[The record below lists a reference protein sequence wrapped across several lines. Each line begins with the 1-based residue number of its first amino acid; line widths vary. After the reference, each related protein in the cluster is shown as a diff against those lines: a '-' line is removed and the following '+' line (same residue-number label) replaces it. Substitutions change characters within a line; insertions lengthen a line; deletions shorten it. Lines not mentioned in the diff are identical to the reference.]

1 MKFRIIA
8 IAPSTISDSTSLAGN
23 GVQERQERP
32 VLYVSREQSIKNRLR
47 ACTLE
52 LRAEHGSAI
61 AYATTKIYSK
71 QSQSFQSDDRFPD
84 SLAFSPDGDANGAL
98 TWDVV
103 ANSALWRE
111 LQRLGAKDIVLP
123 FEMKAQ
129 LVSKVQ
135 VASTIVLSTSSAV
148 PTALQQDPTRMA
160 HLVAGRHVSVGDRL
174 QYPPLNPQ
182 LVFQVVGVRSS
193 TGGELPI
200 ATIAESTNIELAPF
214 LSAAKGSRSSDASQL
229 INPMDWIAAVKRDIG
244 GYTTTLQEIIDYMY
258 MYLEEAVGRKK
269 TMSCSET
276 PFKGIVI
283 TGRPGTGKTALA
295 TTLART
301 SGLPYR
307 LVNCPDL
314 FQTDEG
320 ESEGQLCSLFQALQ
334 SSSKA
339 SFLILDEIDMLAER
353 SAVKKGVEA
362 KLFATLLNQIDAL
375 NQSPDTNKVFV
386 IALTNRPH
394 VMDTSL
400 TRSGRLDRIFA
411 LNIGSSSERFE
422 VLDII
427 SRQIPFELQDRC
439 KILERVANVTH
450 GFVPTDLQALCTEAA
465 LILVSRVARGER
477 NARIDLSSF
486 THALK
491 SIRPSGMGE
500 FQTKIPDVH
509 FSDLYGLEGAIADLR
524 VSIIEPFQHPRK
536 YLDLG
541 IAPPRGVLI
550 HGPPGVGKTMLC
562 CALAQELGI
571 NFMLVE
577 GSQIRSKVVGESEQN
592 IARMFAQAKANAPCI
607 LFIDQI
613 DVLAPARGSTFSSEN
628 SGDRIVTSLLTEMD
642 GFFTGRGGS
651 NVVVDVLV
659 LAGKGD
665 AYTGLECQY
674 DLWFPASNRPEVI
687 DSAIMRPGRLDQI
700 VHVPVPDKDVRIQIL
715 RGFLSK
721 MPIGLEE
728 AQIVALATETEGFS
742 GADLENLCR
751 EAALVCLREN
761 IHNGLVEWAHFQA
774 AKQLIPPSL
783 VHYKSDSATFRPK
796 QD

>member
-8 IAPSTISDSTSLAGN
+8 IAPSTISDSASLAGN

-71 QSQSFQSDDRFPD
+71 RSRSFQSDDRFPD

-148 PTALQQDPTRMA
+148 PTALQRDPSRMA

-214 LSAAKGSRSSDASQL
+214 LSAAKGSRSSAASQL
-229 INPMDWIAAVKRDIG
+229 INPMDWIAAVKKDIG

-295 TTLART
+295 TTLAH
-301 SGLPYR
+301 
-307 LVNCPDL
+307 
-314 FQTDEG
+314 EG
-320 ESEGQLCSLFQALQ
+320 ESEGQLCSLFEALQ

-375 NQSPDTNKVFV
+375 NQ
-386 IALTNRPH
+386 R
-394 VMDTSL
+394 
-400 TRSGRLDRIFA
+400 RLDRIFA

-659 LAGKGD
+659 LA
-665 AYTGLECQY
+665 
-674 DLWFPASNRPEVI
+674 ASNRPEVI

-728 AQIVALATETEGFS
+728 AQIDALATETEGFS

-751 EAALVCLREN
+751 EAALICLREN